1 MSLPDNHTK
10 PLKFNLEVIIAL
22 MAVFVS
28 IGSFY
33 VTYIQAQAAEKQV
46 MAMTLPM
53 LNYGHGNFS
62 SLEQRSKIYLSI
74 NNVGVGPAKI
84 EQAFIVYK
92 GNKLDMKNGLS
103 AFIDN
108 CCKEEYSALRSTLDG
123 DETSKLLTSPVEN
136 TILANDDSVSFLSLN
151 LNMKNKVL
159 WNKLNIERWNT
170 HVEVC
175 FCSLIDNCYWLKQNN
190 IISKTDSCASTEQ
203 YQSSQFL

>member
-10 PLKFNLEVIIAL
+10 FLKFNLEVIIAL

-33 VTYIQAQAAEKQV
+33 ATYIQAQAAEKQV

-53 LNYGHGNFS
+53 LNYGHSNFS
-62 SLEQRSKIYLSI
+62 SLEQRSKVSLSI

-92 GNKLDMKNGLS
+92 GEKLNKKNGLS
-103 AFIDN
+103 AFIDS
-108 CCKEEYSALRSTLDG
+108 CCKEEHAALMSTLDEG
-123 DETSKLLTSPVEN
+123 QLSRVMTAPVEN

-190 IISKTDSCASTEQ
+190 SISKADSCASTEQ